1 MIILNLKNLDCL
13 FNDSINNMK
22 NSGYTY
28 SYSNLVNISQN
39 SHLLIYNSNLPNLPI
54 HCILTFLHQ
63 IIFKSSSPP
72 IRRQFLTR
80 SLLLLLFPLKFTYFT
95 NSHKHSLY

>member
-22 NSGYTY
+22 NLGYTY

-54 HCILTFLHQ
+54 HCILTFLHH
-63 IIFKSSSPP
+63 IIFKSSPP
-72 IRRQFLTR
+72 YRRQFLSR
-80 SLLLLLFPLKFTYFT
+80 SLLLIL
-95 NSHKHSLY
+95 